1 MNKRLVPRETQNEE
15 LYGEVAGITFN
26 PVGIGSAHLGKIT
39 KMKDGQKL
47 SLRGKKP

>member
-39 KMKDGQKL
+39 KRKDDHKL
-47 SLRGKKP
+47 SLKGKKP